1 MVLGKLRDQEIRER
15 GSIIGEEVCQLRV
28 MMVCPARYCWLLY
41 SQAHSLQPL
50 TSISCSQFLHI
61 RLLNTH
67 RSKCVFWVIKREPKV
82 FLLVLDIMKVMLKEQ
97 IRVCFVY
104 S

>member
-1 MVLGKLRDQEIRER
+1 MVLGKLRGQETRER

-50 TSISCSQFLHI
+50 TSIFCS
-61 RLLNTH
+61 
-67 RSKCVFWVIKREPKV
+67 
-82 FLLVLDIMKVMLKEQ
+82 
-97 IRVCFVY
+97 
-104 S
+104 